1 MLDVDRCVYCGQ
13 AIPEGKQICPEC
25 ELAISQTAPQRNR
38 NRYKK
43 RMTTERL
50 KKIIIVVAL
59 IGAIIGAGAGVLVT
73 YICRTTPENNNNTG
87 TKTSA
92 SNIPPYSTRDGK
104 VFSSEMSIDWV
115 SNLDFTPIDCTLHE
129 ELQEFTYYLSQG
141 YYIDFSFVMGLM
153 YCESSFRTDC
163 ISGTDDYGLMQ
174 INAQNHEWLSEQLGL
189 DDITDPYQNI
199 RAGLYILR
207 KLFEKYDDP
216 AKVTMAYNMGEYG
229 ASQLWK
235 QGVYKTTYSKKVL
248 AKADEYKTQLENNTK
263 K

>member
-1 MLDVDRCVYCGQ
+1 MENMTSNRANRKEKRKAYKLGYRKKN
-13 AIPEGKQICPEC
+13 IP
-25 ELAISQTAPQRNR
+25 AWA
-38 NRYKK
+38 K
-43 RMTTERL
+43 R
-50 KKIIIVVAL
+50 IIISWVICFIVGIAVGSGITAIAL
-59 IGAIIGAGAGVLVT
+59 NSRG
-73 YICRTTPENNNNTG
+73 TTPEGEITAAEPYG
-87 TKTSA
+87 TC
-92 SNIPPYSTRDGK
+92 DGR
-104 VFSSEMSIDWV
+104 VFESEMSMDWN
-115 SNLDFTPIDCTLHE
+115 SDLAFTPLDCALPE

-174 INAQNHEWLSEQLGL
+174 INVQNHKWLSEQLGL

-216 AKVTMAYNMGEYG
+216 VKVTMAYNMGEYG

-235 QGVYKTTYSKKVL
+235 QGVYETSYSKKVL
-248 AKADEYKTQLENNTK
+248 NKADEYKTQLENIIK